1 MVIGMGNHKAEVV
14 ALLDYILG
22 ELNDARRNDDWDRAI
37 SIVKRLRERLY
48 YDTIDRILTSLGL

>member
-1 MVIGMGNHKAEVV
+1 MGNHKAEIV

-22 ELNDARRNDDWDRAI
+22 ELNDAKRNNDWERAI
-37 SIVKRLRERLY
+37 NIVRRLRERVY